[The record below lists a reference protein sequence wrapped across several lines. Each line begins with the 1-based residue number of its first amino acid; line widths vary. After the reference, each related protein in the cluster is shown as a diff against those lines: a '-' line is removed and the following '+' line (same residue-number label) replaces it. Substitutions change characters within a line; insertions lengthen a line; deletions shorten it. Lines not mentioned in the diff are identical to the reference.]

1 MSNVGKMSKNSKYD
15 KDGKANVVGVVLVLF
30 SASLRRP
37 TKLYNICNSS
47 SDNSGALPGSFV
59 NVFKKCSP
67 VYSVLRGPTK
77 NLLCMYEIKN
87 YWKVL
92 RGPYCTHHIA
102 DANGSLPNNFVEFKY
117 SVRVPSI

>member
-1 MSNVGKMSKNSKYD
+1 MSKVGKMSKNSKYD

-59 NVFKKCSP
+59 NVKK
-67 VYSVLRGPTK
+67 
-77 NLLCMYEIKN
+77 
-87 YWKVL
+87 
-92 RGPYCTHHIA
+92 
-102 DANGSLPNNFVEFKY
+102 KY
-117 SVRVPSI
+117 HQKKYV

>member
-47 SDNSGALPGSFV
+47 SDNSGALPGSYV
-59 NVFKKCSP
+59 NVKKNIINRNTSEMIRP
-67 VYSVLRGPTK
+67 GAGFRIQRSH
-77 NLLCMYEIKN
+77 
-87 YWKVL
+87 WK
-92 RGPYCTHHIA
+92 
-102 DANGSLPNNFVEFKY
+102 
-117 SVRVPSI
+117 